1 MDTAVKVCGIA
12 LICVFA
18 VISLKNLKDSCA
30 VLVRLASSVVFFGLF
45 CGMLYP
51 FVSFVKTTMNDGG
64 MSGYTGLLFKAL
76 GIAFLTG
83 ISSSVCRDSGEAGIA
98 QGVET
103 VGRAEILL
111 LAVPLLEDLFGMA
124 KEILTW

>member
-12 LICVFA
+12 LICVFS
-18 VISLKNLKDSCA
+18 VISLKNFKDSYA
-30 VLVRLASSVVFFGLF
+30 VLVRIASTVLFFGFF
-45 CGMLYP
+45 CGMLSP
-51 FVSFVKTTMNDGG
+51 FVSFVKSTMDDGG

-76 GIAFLTG
+76 GIAFLTN
-83 ISSSVCRDSGEAGIA
+83 ISSSVCRDSGEAGMA

-111 LAVPLLEDLFGMA
+111 LAVPLLEDLFDMA